1 MPGISI
7 HVVDVTRGLVA
18 AGMRVEVFALAPS
31 RIRLADA
38 TVASTGVVDDPA
50 LSARFEP
57 GSYEAVLHVAA
68 FYRRAGVAL
77 PAVAFL
83 DVATYRFGIAVQA
96 DAVGLFVLP
105 RRRLVPRPISFAMFE
120 SIRITARFVAHPR
133 HSPSYGCGSLR
144 ASGARTR
151 FSACTQTYGSGYE
164 LER

>member
-1 MPGISI
+1 VPGISI

-38 TVASTGVVDDPA
+38 MVALTGVVDDPA

-57 GSYEAVLHVAA
+57 GSYEALLHIAE

-83 DVATYRFGIAVQA
+83 DIATYRFGINDPAQHYH
-96 DAVGLFVLP
+96 LP
-105 RRRLVPRPISFAMFE
+105 FKLTPWGYSCFR
-120 SIRITARFVAHPR
+120 
-133 HSPSYGCGSLR
+133 G
-144 ASGARTR
+144 GA
-151 FSACTQTYGSGYE
+151 
-164 LER
+164 

>member
-1 MPGISI
+1 VPGISI

-38 TVASTGVVDDPA
+38 MVALTGAVDDPA

-57 GSYEAVLHVAA
+57 GSYEALLHIAE

-83 DVATYRFGIAVQA
+83 DIATYRFGIDDPAQHYH
-96 DAVGLFVLP
+96 LP
-105 RRRLVPRPISFAMFE
+105 FKLTPWGYSCFR
-120 SIRITARFVAHPR
+120 
-133 HSPSYGCGSLR
+133 G
-144 ASGARTR
+144 GA
-151 FSACTQTYGSGYE
+151 
-164 LER
+164 

>member
-1 MPGISI
+1 VPGISI

-50 LSARFEP
+50 LSARFAP
-57 GSYEAVLHVAA
+57 GSYEAVLHIAA

-83 DVATYRFGIAVQA
+83 DIATYRFGIDDPAQHYH
-96 DAVGLFVLP
+96 LP
-105 RRRLVPRPISFAMFE
+105 FKLTPWGYSCFR
-120 SIRITARFVAHPR
+120 
-133 HSPSYGCGSLR
+133 G
-144 ASGARTR
+144 GA
-151 FSACTQTYGSGYE
+151 
-164 LER
+164 